1 MIYSTFYK
9 ISCKDEK
16 IKDCYIGSTCN
27 FNVRKWGHKSCSTKK
42 TKKPDIYLYKFI
54 KENGGWDNFK
64 MEILER
70 LDCKDKEEV
79 RNNERHLIDFHKGT
93 LNDNQPGRTK
103 KQYKKEK
110 LRDYDKKYSKKYN
123 EKNKE
128 DRAKYFKEY
137 REENHE
143 PIKQRWIENNIE
155 YPCFCGKN
163 IKKYNFIK
171 HNKTKTHL
179 KKIIKKLKPICEEL
193 KMKQIKTNI

>member
-16 IKDCYIGSTCN
+16 IKDCYIGQTEN
-27 FNVRKWGHKSCSTKK
+27 FNVRKWGHKSGSTKE
-42 TKKPDIYLYKFI
+42 TKKPDILLYKFI

-110 LRDYDKKYSKKYN
+110 FRDYDKKYSKIYY

-128 DRAKYFKEY
+128 VVLKKHSEY
-137 REENHE
+137 RQKNHVS
-143 PIKQRWIENNIE
+143 IKQRWSEGNIE

-163 IKKYNFIK
+163 IKKYNFVK

-179 KKIIKKLKPICEEL
+179 KKIIKKLKSVCEEL
-193 KMKQIKTNI
+193 KMKQKNQNL